1 MRQPHLT
8 LHKRKEESYFL
19 CGVGCGCCIRH

>member
-19 CGVGCGCCIRH
+19 CSVGCGCCI